1 MHNFKTNS
9 FYQQNRWPER
19 SVAFSHTR
27 RHPRAVRQCPLQRQQ
42 PVVLKAFSKARRHV
56 TRAANSVWQGEAR
69 KEQVIRRTLDV
80 LPSVLLLS
88 AVLNINFF
96 LSSPPPSL
104 SLHRAV
110 VCWRACLSFGP
121 CVCACVRVRACV
133 RACARARACVCVC
146 VCARARVGVC
156 VFVLGRLAG
165 WLQGSSTTRGQP
177 IGLPSCNI
185 RDNECT
191 KFVAY
196 AIFSASLPMIRT
208 SFLFVRAQLVS

>member
-1 MHNFKTNS
+1 MLEGLSVF
-9 FYQQNRWPER
+9 R
-19 SVAFSHTR
+19 SV
-27 RHPRAVRQCPLQRQQ
+27 
-42 PVVLKAFSKARRHV
+42 
-56 TRAANSVWQGEAR
+56 
-69 KEQVIRRTLDV
+69 
-80 LPSVLLLS
+80 
-88 AVLNINFF
+88 
-96 LSSPPPSL
+96 
-104 SLHRAV
+104 
-110 VCWRACLSFGP
+110 
-121 CVCACVRVRACV
+121 CVCVCVRVRACV
-133 RACARARACVCVC
+133 RARARVCVC
-146 VCARARVGVC
+146 VSVRARARVCVC